1 MGQLDR
7 DWYHDKKKPIQ
18 KPQPEP
24 RLTAEEKAELQRLL
38 RDVRSP
44 FRRLLDNVMNLLLI
58 LTLLM
63 LPFLWLMK
71 WWG

>member
-7 DWYHDKKKPIQ
+7 DWYHDKKRPNQ

>member
-7 DWYHDKKKPIQ
+7 DWFHDKKKPNQ
-18 KPQPEP
+18 KQQP

-38 RDVRSP
+38 SDMRSP
-44 FRRLLDNVMNLLLI
+44 FRRKLDALLNLLLI
-58 LTLLM
+58 LLFVPLLISS
-63 LPFLWLMK
+63 LIK